1 MPPPPPPPA
10 PTRTRADEI
19 KVTNRQGRR
28 TKRGAELQGGAVMG
42 CWCREGGGV
51 FRKKIQ
57 SCHTP
62 NGDSVG
68 QAEKAGGESK
78 KKKKKR
84 GEEEETTNKKK
95 ASLGAATQSE

>member
-1 MPPPPPPPA
+1 
-10 PTRTRADEI
+10 
-19 KVTNRQGRR
+19 
-28 TKRGAELQGGAVMG
+28 MG

-68 QAEKAGGESK
+68 QADKAGGWGGGGGEE
-78 KKKKKR
+78 KKR
-84 GEEEETTNKKK
+84 RTEEEEKTNKKK